1 MWFKNVRS
9 YWLTQ
14 DFPLSAEELHDKL
27 NDQAFTPCSP
37 AQPLSVGFVPPLGGD
52 SEMLVHAAQGRLLLC
67 LKREEKILPASVIRE
82 QLEDK
87 IEHIETEEAR
97 KVYRK
102 ERLTLKDEITIDLLP
117 RAFSRNSRTFAII
130 DTKERAIFIDA
141 ASAARAEDL
150 LSLLREALG
159 SLPVVLPE
167 VNQAPKA
174 VMTGWITGNKLP
186 QDFELGQD
194 CELREPGDEGS
205 VVRCR
210 GVELSSEE
218 VQGHLDAGR
227 EISRIAVSWD
237 ERVSLL
243 IAEDLVLRRLKFT
256 EELMKENED
265 LAEADDAAR
274 IDADFALLSST
285 LAELHKR
292 LFALFGGR
300 AQEE

>member
-174 VMTGWITGNKLP
+174 VMTGWITGNNLP

>member
-1 MWFKNVRS
+1 MWFKNLRS

-27 NDQAFTPCSP
+27 EAQAFSPCSP

-52 SEMLVHAAQGRLLLC
+52 SQQLVHAADGRLLLC

-82 QLEDK
+82 QLDEK

-102 ERLTLKDEITIDLLP
+102 ERLTLKDEIIMDLLP
-117 RAFSRNSRTFAII
+117 RAFSKNSHSYAII
-130 DTKERAIFIDA
+130 DSRAKAVFIDA

-159 SLPVVLPE
+159 SLPVVLPQ
-167 VNQAPKA
+167 VNQAPKG
-174 VMTGWITGNKLP
+174 VMTSWITDNNLP
-186 QDFELGQD
+186 QDFELGHD
-194 CELREPGDEGS
+194 CELREPGDDGS

-210 GVELSSEE
+210 GIELRSEE
-218 VQGHLDAGR
+218 VQAHLDAGR
-227 EISRIAVSWD
+227 EISRIALNWD

-243 IAEDLVLRRLKFT
+243 LAEDLVLRRLKFT

-292 LFALFGGR
+292 MLALFGGR
-300 AQEE
+300 AQEQ